1 MIVDSL
7 PIKVVKSQR
16 KTVSIYVERDGS
28 VSALVPEKL
37 RDEEI
42 KNIIITKKYLIH
54 KHLAEWTLLN
64 EAKVDRDFVN
74 GQSFLYL
81 GKNYRLSLINT
92 ETNGLE
98 FSKGRFML
106 PKSKVLIANDLF
118 KQFYKNKLV
127 EKLPPIIKRFESKLG
142 VKTNNFLVMELQNR
156 WASCSPKGN
165 IHFHWKCAM
174 APIDVLNYIV
184 AHELTHLIHPNH
196 THEFWNELDKV
207 MPNYTEQDNWLK
219 RNGVKMAL

>member
-1 MIVDSL
+1 MIVDNL

-156 WASCSPKGN
+156 WASCSPKSN